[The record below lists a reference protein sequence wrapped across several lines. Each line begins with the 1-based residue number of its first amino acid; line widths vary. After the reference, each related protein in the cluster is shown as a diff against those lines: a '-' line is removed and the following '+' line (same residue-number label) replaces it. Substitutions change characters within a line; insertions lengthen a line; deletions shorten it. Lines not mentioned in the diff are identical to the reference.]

1 MARRKS
7 KRQKKQNNNMLI
19 IGAVGI
25 IIIGAILAAVFA
37 NPSATAGTET
47 TSMPSEITVQEAHD
61 YYQDGTIILDVRTPG
76 EWVDGHIPDAT
87 LIPLEELPN
96 RLSELPADEEIVV
109 ICRSGNRSA
118 QARDILLGAGFE
130 SVTSVTGGMN
140 QWSANGFPVVT
151 GP

>member
-1 MARRKS
+1 MASRKS
-7 KRQKKQNNNMLI
+7 NRSKKQNNNMLI
-19 IGAVGI
+19 IGVVGI
-25 IIIGAILAAVFA
+25 IIVGAILAAVLA
-37 NPSATAGTET
+37 NPSTTAGTET
-47 TSMPSEITVQEAHD
+47 ANLPSEISVQEAHD
-61 YYQDGTIILDVRTPG
+61 YYQDGTLILDVRTPA
-76 EWVDGHIPDAT
+76 EWAEGHIPDAT
-87 LIPLEELPN
+87 LIPLDELPN

-130 SVTSVTGGMN
+130 SVTSVAGGMN

>member
-25 IIIGAILAAVFA
+25 IIVGAILAAVFA
-37 NPSATAGTET
+37 NPSPSAGTET
-47 TSMPSEITVQEAHD
+47 ASLPSEISVQEAHD
-61 YYQDGTIILDVRTPG
+61 YYQDGTLILDVRTPA
-76 EWVDGHIPDAT
+76 EWVEGHIPDAT
-87 LIPLEELPN
+87 LIPLDELPN

-130 SVTSVTGGMN
+130 AVTSVAGGMN

>member
-1 MARRKS
+1 
-7 KRQKKQNNNMLI
+7 
-19 IGAVGI
+19 
-25 IIIGAILAAVFA
+25 
-37 NPSATAGTET
+37 
-47 TSMPSEITVQEAHD
+47 MPSEITVQEAHD